1 MSKIPQ
7 YRKVYEALRKQIAD
21 GLFKEGDILPS
32 ENELCLQY
40 GLTRPTVR
48 KALDSL
54 VQDGFIKKQQGKGS
68 IVQSQKKGIGIM
80 SIGGTTSATGDRLET
95 RIINKPQIIQWPED
109 IEFSLTELDRQSGCI
124 HLERLRHIDGKPVFY
139 DISFIPNINLPRFT
153 SRSLENQSLFDVLR
167 KNYQITVTGGE
178 QKISAIKADELLS
191 EYFNVE
197 VGHPILY
204 MERKLETNR
213 LNFHFFSKIYCNT
226 EEHGLFGIF

>member
-7 YRKVYEALRKQIAD
+7 YRKVYETLRKQIAD

-32 ENELCLQY
+32 ENELCSQY
-40 GLTRPTVR
+40 HLTRPTVR
-48 KALDSL
+48 KALDAL

-80 SIGGTTSATGDRLET
+80 SIGGTTSATGDKLET
-95 RIINKPQIIQWPED
+95 RIITKPQIIQWPID
-109 IEFSLTELDRQSGCI
+109 IDFSLTDLDRESGCI
-124 HLERLRHIDGKPVFY
+124 YFDRLRHIDGKPVFY
-139 DISFIPNINLPRFT
+139 DISYIPNINLPRFT
-153 SRSLENQSLFDVLR
+153 SRTLENQSLFDVLR
-167 KNYQITVTGGE
+167 KNYQIQVTGGE
-178 QKISAIKADELLS
+178 QKLSAIKADKTMS

-204 MERKLETNR
+204 LERKMETNR

-226 EEHGLFGIF
+226 EEHALFGIF

>member
-7 YRKVYEALRKQIAD
+7 YRKVYETLRKQIAD

-32 ENELCLQY
+32 ENELCSQY
-40 GLTRPTVR
+40 HLTRPTVR
-48 KALDSL
+48 KALDAL

-80 SIGGTTSATGDRLET
+80 SIGGTTSATGDKLET
-95 RIINKPQIIQWPED
+95 HIITKPQIIQWPD
-109 IEFSLTELDRQSGCI
+109 DFDFTLTDLDRESGCI
-124 HLERLRHIDGKPVFY
+124 FFDRLRHIDGKPIFY
-139 DISFIPNINLPRFT
+139 DISYIPNINLPRFT

-167 KNYQITVTGGE
+167 KNYQIQVTGGE
-178 QKISAIKADELLS
+178 QKLSAIKADEEMS
-191 EYFNVE
+191 KYFNVE

-204 MERKLETNR
+204 LERKLETNR

-226 EEHGLFGIF
+226 TEHALFGIF